1 MVTPWTR
8 LCPDSLVR
16 ILWTPDS
23 TGAWLVGRGRIKGPA
38 AVTKTGD
45 RMTGGE
51 EVFIEDRL

>member
-1 MVTPWTR
+1 MVTLWAR
-8 LCPDSLVR
+8 LCPDSLVG
-16 ILWTPDS
+16 ILWTPGS
-23 TGAWLVGRGRIKGPA
+23 TGAWLVGGGRIKGPA